1 MGVSPMMACGAARHG
16 RDAHA
21 TEAHGRDGR
30 ATRKTEIGAVAV
42 RKAPCRIVRRFYG
55 GRMIRGI
62 DHINLVVA
70 DLERSVKF
78 YTEVLGF
85 RKTADVFMEGEWIEA
100 IVGLRGVKGLVA
112 FVEPPGGGLRLELL
126 QYVAPAGV
134 TLPENSRANTLG
146 LRHIA
151 FRVEDIRGM
160 AAKLRAAGVTLF
172 SDPVRVPAGVV
183 KFVAGE
189 KTLVYF
195 LDPDGVIL
203 ELAEYR

>member
-1 MGVSPMMACGAARHG
+1 MPETALAAIRGCG
-16 RDAHA
+16 
-21 TEAHGRDGR
+21 T
-30 ATRKTEIGAVAV
+30 V
-42 RKAPCRIVRRFYG
+42 
-55 GRMIRGI
+55 GRMIRAI

-70 DLERSVKF
+70 DLARAVKF

-85 RKTADVFMEGEWIEA
+85 RKTHDVYMEGEWIEA
-100 IVGLRGVKGLVA
+100 IIGLRGVKGLVA
-112 FVEPPGGGLRLELL
+112 FVELPGGGPRIELL

-151 FRVEDIRGM
+151 LRVEDIHAM
-160 AAKLRAAGVTLF
+160 AARLRAAGVTLF
-172 SDPVRVPAGVV
+172 SDPIRVPAGVV
-183 KFVAGE
+183 KFAAGD
-189 KTLVYF
+189 KTLLYF